1 MAGGNFWAKFFGIED
16 EESVENRTNS
26 QEFSETSNSKELT
39 IQDAISFVSEIQSY
53 YFNDICK
60 TQADIAIH
68 AASVRGKEDFFRKK
82 VKQSQLALAQIDL
95 IFEEMKQNE
104 TDYQSIWRKSIYSF
118 YDELEQSKQ
127 EEAKKK
133 AFEIILRLCEVNVN
147 PELQSIITERIK
159 KYKEAWKITEYIEI
173 PQNTNVI
180 LVESNGDVE
189 KYQFGKFLKEVNS
202 NRTLQELTTSQLD
215 AIRKMKISVEN
226 IKTDSVWIYVS
237 GVTRLQLNFMRRD
250 CFISNQWE
258 HSDNNYEG
266 FFLDVVDKKDL
277 EIYLKGVLQLV
288 LTQNRYAVISFV
300 VPTEKMKGLVGKV
313 QIIGGKVQIC
323 REINFFLNER
333 KEEFGSNI
341 FTTRIDKRNIPE
353 EMSFVSYIEFKKQYF

>member
-1 MAGGNFWAKFFGIED
+1 MSGGNFWTKFFGIED
-16 EESVENRTNS
+16 EEMSENRTNS
-26 QEFSETSNSKELT
+26 QGISEDSDSKELT

-60 TQADIAIH
+60 TQADIAIN
-68 AASVRGKEDFFRKK
+68 ATSIRGKEDFFRKK
-82 VKQSQLALAQIDL
+82 VKQNQIALAQIESIL
-95 IFEEMKQNE
+95 EEMKQNE
-104 TDYQSIWRKSIYSF
+104 TEYQLIWRKSIYSF

-147 PELQSIITERIK
+147 PELQSIITERVK
-159 KYKEAWKITEYIEI
+159 KYKEAWKIAEHIEI

-180 LVESNGDVE
+180 LVESNCYVE
-189 KYQFGKFLKEVNS
+189 KYQFGKFFKEVNS
-202 NRTLQELTTSQLD
+202 NRALQELTTSQLD

-226 IKTDSVWIYVS
+226 IETDSIWIYVS

-250 CFISNQWE
+250 CFIGNHWE
-258 HSDNNYEG
+258 HSDNNYGG

-277 EIYLKGVLQLV
+277 EIYLKGVLQIV

-300 VPTEKMKGLVGKV
+300 VPTEKMKRLIGKIQVVGSKV
-313 QIIGGKVQIC
+313 QIF
-323 REINFFLNER
+323 REINFFLSER

-341 FTTRIDKRNIPE
+341 FTTRIDRRNIPD
-353 EMSFVSYIEFKKQYF
+353 EMKFVSYIEFKKQYF

>member
-1 MAGGNFWAKFFGIED
+1 MAGGNFWAKLLGIED
-16 EESVENRTNS
+16 ENETENRTNS
-26 QEFSETSNSKELT
+26 QEFSEASDSKELT

-68 AASVRGKEDFFRKK
+68 VTSVRGKEDFFRKK
-82 VKQSQLALAQIDL
+82 VKQNQLALAQIDL
-95 IFEEMKQNE
+95 ILEEMKQNE

-118 YDELEQSKQ
+118 YDELEKSKQ

-133 AFEIILRLCEVNVN
+133 AFEIMLRLCEVNVN
-147 PELQSIITERIK
+147 PELQNIITERVK
-159 KYKEAWKITEYIEI
+159 KYKEAWKITEHIEI

-189 KYQFGKFLKEVNS
+189 KYQFGKFSKNVNS
-202 NRTLQELTTSQLD
+202 NRTIQELTSNQLD

-226 IKTDSVWIYVS
+226 IETDSVWIYVS

-250 CFISNQWE
+250 CFIGNLWE
-258 HSDNNYEG
+258 HSDNEQG
-266 FFLDVVDKKDL
+266 EFLLDVVDKKDL
-277 EIYLKGVLQLV
+277 SIYLKGVLQIV

-300 VPTEKMKGLVGKV
+300 VPTEKMKRLVGRVQVVGDKV
-313 QIIGGKVQIC
+313 QIYRK
-323 REINFFLNER
+323 INFFLSER
-333 KEEFGSNI
+333 NKEFGSNI
-341 FTTRIDKRNIPE
+341 FTARIDKRDIPE
-353 EMSFVSYIEFKKQYF
+353 EISFVSYIEFKKQYF